1 MNIKSMFTDTLYI
14 RMFFI
19 QLLSLVSIMAQQP
32 SRTLSAVDAE
42 LACICGE
49 NSSPYAE
56 RIRLIHSLPS
66 NLAPGQLERCRA
78 FLESPLAGQPLPDLE
93 FNALK
98 NELVFALLRQRDGF
112 HAKVVETSP
121 VGQKTV
127 ADLAQGV
134 LAGDLRVEGRSGTAA
149 RR

>member
-78 FLESPLAGQPLPDLE
+78 FLEELTGEQGQGEEGGWVGGAVDRSAGCGAHSED
-93 FNALK
+93 
-98 NELVFALLRQRDGF
+98 
-112 HAKVVETSP
+112 
-121 VGQKTV
+121 
-127 ADLAQGV
+127 
-134 LAGDLRVEGRSGTAA
+134 